1 MSDLYVSGITACF
14 LVAMYLL
21 GFLSS
26 ELIRKRKE
34 VDEIMATIQEVLDV
48 VAATSGSADS
58 IIVLLNGIKQQLAD
72 ALAQIGG
79 VPAEVQAK
87 IDEVFAI
94 AVANKAKIDE
104 AVSANPV

>member
-1 MSDLYVSGITACF
+1 
-14 LVAMYLL
+14 
-21 GFLSS
+21 
-26 ELIRKRKE
+26 
-34 VDEIMATIQEVLDV
+34 MATIQEVLDV